1 MENPIKRAPDTG
13 HPTFCSYHGNRLHS
27 RAPVHHELFVG
38 VVHSRKR
45 YILWDN
51 DGVLVDTEYWYFTAT
66 RRALAELGFTLEKDA
81 YLERMARGE
90 SSWDLAIAA
99 GVDPELA
106 ARQRRQRDHYYQ
118 EYLRCED
125 IGVPGVAAVLETL
138 AGTHAMA
145 IVTTSRRADFEL
157 IHRHRDIVGYMDF
170 VLAREDYTSSKPDPE
185 PYLAGLARF
194 GARAE
199 DCLVVE
205 DSQRGLQAALAA
217 GIDCAIVHNAFT
229 ANHDFTGARYRL
241 NSIEEL
247 PAALAG

>member
-1 MENPIKRAPDTG
+1 VAFAGI
-13 HPTFCSYHGNRLHS
+13 
-27 RAPVHHELFVG
+27 
-38 VVHSRKR
+38 VHSKKR

-51 DGVLVDTEYWYFTAT
+51 DGVLVDTEHWYFTAT
-66 RRALAELGFTLEKDA
+66 QRALAEAGFTLEQET
-81 YLERMARGE
+81 YLKRMVRGE

-106 ARQRRQRDHYYQ
+106 ARQRRRRDLYYR
-118 EYLRCED
+118 EYLRRED
-125 IGVPGVAAVLETL
+125 IGIPGVATVLETL
-138 AGTHAMA
+138 ARDHAMA
-145 IVTTSRRADFEL
+145 IVTTAKRADFEL
-157 IHRHRDIVGYMDF
+157 IHRHRGIVGYMDF
-170 VLAREDYTSSKPDPE
+170 VLAREDYNASKPDPE

-205 DSQRGLQAALAA
+205 DSERGLRAALAA

-229 ANHDFTGARYRL
+229 ANQDFTGARYRL

-247 PAALAG
+247 PAALG